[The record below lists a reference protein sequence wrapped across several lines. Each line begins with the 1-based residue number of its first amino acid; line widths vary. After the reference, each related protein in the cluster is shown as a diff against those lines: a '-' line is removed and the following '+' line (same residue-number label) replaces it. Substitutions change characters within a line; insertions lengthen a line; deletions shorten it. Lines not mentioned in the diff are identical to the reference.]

1 VNGLFLKPFRLPF
14 PIQETADSGTRMSD
28 DAFWQA
34 AAARTVE
41 RFLGDLCW
49 WAIRP
54 DPGGLPSGWAGAYRD
69 RLNELGG
76 LVASRFGR
84 DQAGDREF
92 RAAAA
97 AARELIGILEGN
109 PRLAVVPVS
118 EWTIAAFVEVF
129 ERVAKHCSRFAELAS
144 WEPLQLPAA
153 SIEGGR
159 VNPWRQ
165 AAAVLRSFAW
175 LEGTPEPFGL
185 GSAVDPQ
192 AVESWNRCVDAVAA
206 LPDEG
211 GPLGIARRLKL
222 RFNGAHSSP
231 AGNSGGE
238 ALWRWENCPSGPWV
252 SAADLE
258 ALRQA
263 AAAWDLL
270 NSREHSDDSPE
281 AREARR
287 IQRLAEWRQTV
298 AAIDPLRP
306 EALRQL
312 RVAGAV
318 LWGAEQPGGDPSA
331 AKLNAVAEL
340 SRTLKPKIRQAA
352 DALGFSAA
360 DQAALFAVDYSTH
373 ANAWEALQAAAA
385 NRAAAVAVES
395 AAVESQTVA
404 APAVEWSNPRTPAQ
418 WRQLRSEKEMPDSET
433 WWKKQ
438 RKNDRPAFHG
448 NTKLVRITRAKA
460 LEWGLELEEF
470 KSPH

>member
-1 VNGLFLKPFRLPF
+1 M
-14 PIQETADSGTRMSD
+14 ID

-41 RFLGDLCW
+41 RFLADLCGW
-49 WAIRP
+49 VIQP
-54 DPGGLPSGWAGAYRD
+54 DPRGLPSGWAAACRD

-84 DQAGDREF
+84 DQAGDSEF

-109 PRLAVVPVS
+109 PRVAVAPVS

-144 WEPLQLPAA
+144 WETNWEPLQLPAA
-153 SIEGGR
+153 SAECGR

-185 GSAVDPQ
+185 GSAFDPQ

-206 LPDEG
+206 LPNEG
-211 GPLGIARRLKL
+211 GPLGISRRLKL
-222 RFNGAHSSP
+222 RFSGTHSSP
-231 AGNSGGE
+231 AGNAAGE

-252 SAADLE
+252 SAADVE

-306 EALRQL
+306 EALPQL
-312 RVAGAV
+312 RAAGAV

-352 DALGFSAA
+352 AALGFNAA

-395 AAVESQTVA
+395 AAVESLTVA

-418 WRQLRSEKEMPDSET
+418 WRQLRSEKDSPDGET
-433 WWKKQ
+433 WWKAQ
-438 RKNDRPAFHG
+438 RKADPQAFSG
-448 NTKLVRITRAKA
+448 STKSVRITRAKA
-460 LEWGLELEEF
+460 FEWGLELPEF
-470 KSPH
+470 KSPN

>member
-1 VNGLFLKPFRLPF
+1 
-14 PIQETADSGTRMSD
+14 MSD

-41 RFLGDLCW
+41 RFLADLCGW
-49 WAIRP
+49 VIQP
-54 DPGGLPSGWAGAYRD
+54 DPRGLPSGWAAACRD
-69 RLNELGG
+69 RLNELVG

-84 DQAGDREF
+84 DQAGDSEF

-144 WEPLQLPAA
+144 WETNWEPLQLPAA
-153 SIEGGR
+153 SVEGGR

-175 LEGTPEPFGL
+175 LEGTPEPFAP
-185 GSAVDPQ
+185 GSAFDPQ

-206 LPDEG
+206 LPNEG

-222 RFNGAHSSP
+222 RFSGTHSSP
-231 AGNSGGE
+231 AGNAAGVGV
-238 ALWRWENCPSGPWV
+238 WRWENCPSGPWV

-281 AREARR
+281 ALR

-306 EALRQL
+306 EALPQL
-312 RVAGAV
+312 RAAGAV

-331 AKLNAVAEL
+331 AELNAVAEL

-352 DALGFSAA
+352 AALGFNAA
-360 DQAALFAVDYSTH
+360 DQAALFAVDYSTR

-395 AAVESQTVA
+395 AAVESLTVA

-418 WRQLRSEKEMPDSET
+418 WRQLRSEKGLADGET
-433 WWKKQ
+433 WWKAQ
-438 RKNDRPAFHG
+438 RKADPQAFSG
-448 NTKLVRITRAKA
+448 STKAARITQAKA
-460 LEWGLELEEF
+460 FEWGLELPEF
-470 KSPH
+470 KSPN